1 MAISLKRP
9 KRASSPS
16 RTAADPRLTRFE
28 ADPARRLAAPRRAG
42 GLPAAHLP
50 SGLAPGAR
58 FPAGVPAAIRSAAAP
73 VASRPGPGN
82 GCPVVAAAAGSPL
95 RAPVPVP
102 ARARVRLA
110 RPAEG
115 RGAAATG
122 RAVVKQSGPY
132 GGDQQLEKLTKA
144 VKKHFIYFQFNLR
157 KVSVSASAASQ
168 PRSGTSSSEAIWDR
182 CYRLQS
188 SKL

>member
-1 MAISLKRP
+1 LQ
-9 KRASSPS
+9 
-16 RTAADPRLTRFE
+16 
-28 ADPARRLAAPRRAG
+28 RRAGPG

-50 SGLAPGAR
+50 SGLALGAR

-73 VASRPGPGN
+73 VTSRPGPGN
-82 GCPVVAAAAGSPL
+82 DCPVVAAVAGSPL

-110 RPAEG
+110 RLAEG

-132 GGDQQLEKLTKA
+132 GGDQQLERLTKA
-144 VKKHFIYFQFNLR
+144 AKTNILSISSLISERFRHRRAQPVNRGLELPRPKRFGIVATGCR
-157 KVSVSASAASQ
+157 AASSESPSPGSSHLCTVKITIPARSCRGQ
-168 PRSGTSSSEAIWDR
+168 RPR
-182 CYRLQS
+182 
-188 SKL
+188 